1 MTLSDLL
8 IFVWIGLGA
17 IVVLAQFAPLEE
29 MGWWAG
35 WRQRQTY
42 KPADAAPA
50 GSDGAA
56 EAGAKPASQ
65 YVIFLSGIGDPSGRW
80 HYPQET
86 EFLNRLQQRLPDA
99 AIISD
104 LFAYALT
111 TRALDEQPRFHR
123 LWARLNRTVQHNQ
136 YAPTGALI
144 NIRNLLQ
151 VAVSAD
157 HRYGPF
163 YNLGQAENIVDALV
177 AHRYQVGSGQRVVLI
192 GYSGG
197 GQVALGAAVYL
208 APALRAPIVVISVG
222 GVMNS
227 EPGCLQVEHVYH
239 LQGAKDPIHRI
250 GDGVFFGRWPI
261 ARTSA
266 WNRALRQG
274 QVTLVP
280 MDEMAHNG
288 DAGYFG
294 PTPLSG
300 GQPRVERTLEVMVPL
315 ITGEGLPDRA
325 RAPAATQPAGASV
338 PAQTS

>member
-1 MTLSDLL
+1 MLQDLL

-17 IVVLAQFAPLEE
+17 IVVLALIAPLEAL
-29 MGWWAG
+29 GWWAG
-35 WRQRQTY
+35 WRQRQRYEPTTATI
-42 KPADAAPA
+42 PV
-50 GSDGAA
+50 SDG
-56 EAGAKPASQ
+56 EAAKPASQ

-86 EFLNRLQQRLPDA
+86 DFLNRLRQQLPDA

-104 LFAYALT
+104 LFAYAVT
-111 TRALDEQPRFHR
+111 TRALDEQPRFQG
-123 LWARLNRTVQHNQ
+123 LWARLNQTVQKNQ
-136 YAPTGALI
+136 YAPSGALI

-163 YNLGQAENIVDALV
+163 YNLGQTENIVDALV
-177 AHRYQVGSGQRVVLI
+177 AHGYRVGSGQRVVLI

-197 GQVALGAAVYL
+197 GQVALGAAAYL
-208 APALRAPIVVISVG
+208 VPVLRAPIVVISVG

-250 GDGVFFGRWPI
+250 GDGLFFGRWPL

-274 QVTLVP
+274 KITLVP

-294 PTPLSG
+294 ITTLAS
-300 GQPRVERTLEVMVPL
+300 GQPHVERTLEVMLPL
-315 ITGEGLPDRA
+315 ITGQDHPEPGD
-325 RAPAATQPAGASV
+325 APAAASHVEASV
-338 PAQTS
+338 PSSPA